1 MARCKKDNSLS
12 LFLGILYV
20 FYAHLIIGHLIGAR
34 LPDVAEET
42 EATSKP
48 RLSLQTKT
56 LGKKSA
62 ASTNVKDSLASIF
75 TIIRDKIHFNLHVV
89 DVVIDIL
96 DIYATKRKN
105 NVMFVL

>member
-1 MARCKKDNSLS
+1 M
-12 LFLGILYV
+12 

-75 TIIRDKIHFNLHVV
+75 TIIRDKIHFNLRHHVI

>member
-1 MARCKKDNSLS
+1 M
-12 LFLGILYV
+12 

-42 EATSKP
+42 EATTKP

-62 ASTNVKDSLASIF
+62 ALTSDKDSLASP
-75 TIIRDKIHFNLHVV
+75 L
-89 DVVIDIL
+89 
-96 DIYATKRKN
+96 
-105 NVMFVL
+105 

>member
-12 LFLGILYV
+12 LFLDILYV

-62 ASTNVKDSLASIF
+62 ASTNVNDSLAS
-75 TIIRDKIHFNLHVV
+75 IRDKIHFNLHVI
-89 DVVIDIL
+89 DEVIDIL